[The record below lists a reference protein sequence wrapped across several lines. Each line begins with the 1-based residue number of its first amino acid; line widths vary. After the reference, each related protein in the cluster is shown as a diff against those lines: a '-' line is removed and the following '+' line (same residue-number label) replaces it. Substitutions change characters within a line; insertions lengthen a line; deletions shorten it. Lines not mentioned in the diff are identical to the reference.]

1 MIPEDI
7 DRNRKRQILIMRVV
21 SQVHSVLDMILA

>member
-7 DRNRKRQILIMRVV
+7 DRNRKGQILIMRVV